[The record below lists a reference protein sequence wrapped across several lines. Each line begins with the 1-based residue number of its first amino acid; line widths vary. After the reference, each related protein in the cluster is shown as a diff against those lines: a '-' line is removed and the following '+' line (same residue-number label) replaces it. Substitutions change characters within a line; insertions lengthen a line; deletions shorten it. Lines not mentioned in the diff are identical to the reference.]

1 MIALLL
7 MPLVLPWALAPLARR
22 TVEKVRPEIA
32 LWAITCATAALA
44 VGVIASLGALLLP
57 LALALPPVGALAE
70 LVQPLAVGP
79 ELLVL
84 GISVLATGAL
94 ALAAHHILRKAAREV
109 TRLRAAQARVA
120 HLPDAGGLCVLDDPR
135 PDAYALP
142 GGPRRPGRIVVT
154 SGMLRA
160 LGPVEREALL
170 AHERAHLAAKHHL
183 FLSAAHLAG
192 WCHPALA
199 AVAAQVS
206 FAAERAADE
215 AAARRCGDRT
225 LAARA
230 VGRAALAASR
240 TPGSA
245 ESAGSAGSAGAP
257 TVAPGAAGGP
267 VPARVRA
274 LLAPS
279 PVRRVVPALLAMA
292 LLCTAAGTSSL
303 GGAARL
309 HHAIETAQGEHPSD

>member
-7 MPLVLPWALAPLARR
+7 MPLLLPWALAPLARR
-22 TVEKVRPEIA
+22 TAGTVRPEIA

-44 VGVIASLGALLLP
+44 VGVVASLGALLLP
-57 LALALPPVGALAE
+57 LALTLPPVSALAE
-70 LVQPLAVGP
+70 LVRPLAVGP
-79 ELLVL
+79 PSLVL
-84 GISVLATGAL
+84 GTSALATGAL
-94 ALAAHHILRKAAREV
+94 ALAAHRVLRKAAREV
-109 TRLRAAQARVA
+109 TRLRAVQARVA
-120 HLPDAGGLCVLDDPR
+120 QLPDAGGLCVLDDPR

-142 GGPRRPGRIVVT
+142 GGPRRPDRIVVT

-170 AHERAHLAAKHHL
+170 AHERAHLAAKHHV
-183 FLSAAHLAG
+183 FLSAAQLAG

-199 AVAAQVS
+199 AVAAHVS

-225 LAARA
+225 LTAHA
-230 VGRAALAASR
+230 VGRAALAVSR
-240 TPGSA
+240 T
-245 ESAGSAGSAGAP
+245 AGEAGAP
-257 TVAPGAAGGP
+257 ALAPGAAGGP

-274 LLAPS
+274 LLAPA

-292 LLCTAAGTSSL
+292 LLCTAAGTSAL
-303 GGAARL
+303 GGAVWL
-309 HHAIETAQGEHPSD
+309 HRGVETAQGEHPSD

>member
-44 VGVIASLGALLLP
+44 VGVMASLGALLLP

-70 LVQPLAVGP
+70 LVRPLAVGP
-79 ELLVL
+79 RSLVL
-84 GISVLATGAL
+84 GVSVLATGAL
-94 ALAAHHILRKAAREV
+94 ALAAHHILRKSAREV
-109 TRLRAAQARVA
+109 SRLRAAQARVA

-142 GGPRRPGRIVVT
+142 GGPRRPDRIVVT

-199 AVAAQVS
+199 AVAAHVS

-240 TPGSA
+240 T
-245 ESAGSAGSAGAP
+245 AGSAGSAGAP

-274 LLAPS
+274 LLAPT

-303 GGAARL
+303 GGAVRL
-309 HHAIETAQGEHPSD
+309 HHAIETAQGEHPSDRRTRCG